1 MPPHEAVASL
11 MALDYPTA
19 MNEHG
24 CLSFR
29 VELPGGQARLREMIL
44 HICMRCGEAERFGKV
59 KLNKILWR
67 ADFKSFA
74 ERRLPVTGRTYQK
87 LAAGPA
93 PLEMPLVL
101 AELEAEGLLTFSR
114 RELADGYVELRPVA
128 QAPASLKAFSQDDL
142 DYVDEAIEFYR
153 SMSATQASDLSH
165 GVIWKSRKFLDPIP
179 YEAAFLSDAKPTSD
193 DRQRFGAL
201 AAAKGWTS
209 L

>member
-1 MPPHEAVASL
+1 MSDPGS
-11 MALDYPTA
+11 
-19 MNEHG
+19 
-24 CLSFR
+24 LSFR
-29 VELPGGQARLREMIL
+29 VELPGGQARLRELVL
-44 HICMRCGEAERFGKV
+44 HVCSRCSEADRFGKV

-114 RELADGYVELRPVA
+114 REMADGYVEVRPVA
-128 QAPASLKAFSQDDL
+128 RATASLRAFSEDDM
-142 DYVDEAIEFYR
+142 DFVEEAIRYYWTK
-153 SMSATQASDLSH
+153 SATQASDLSH
-165 GVIWKSRKFLDPIP
+165 GVAWRSRKFLDPIP
-179 YEAAFLSDAKPTSD
+179 YEAVFLSDAKLTAED
-193 DRQRFGAL
+193 GRRLGAL
-201 AAAKGWTS
+201 AAEKGWKS